1 MKNKVL
7 LLITTALVFS
17 SLTGCKKEVNK
28 IHLTY
33 GTKMQVNLSNLKEL
47 SNDELL
53 VKTRDE
59 KEVFLLA
66 R

>member
-33 GTKMQVNLSNLKEL
+33 GTKMQVKLSNLKEL
-47 SNDELL
+47 TTIFREIH
-53 VKTRDE
+53 
-59 KEVFLLA
+59 KETI
-66 R
+66 